1 MTLTSRF
8 RFNMPTSNAAN
19 LLAAFYKIEVE
30 NRQREFK
37 FDENT
42 QTNLLKLAEYLTAA
56 APRFGIMLSGT
67 CGNGKTTLMYAF
79 QRALNYLADRKQ
91 FNFMDEYFK
100 PQMRILHACDITDI
114 AHDVREF
121 AELKRLPMLG
131 IDDLG
136 TEPAEVLEF
145 GNPIYPVIRLI
156 EHRYNTQ
163 SFTFITTNLTPS
175 EIRKKYGERIADRF
189 SEMLR
194 VIVFQDVTFRR

>member
-79 QRALNYLADRKQ
+79 QRALNYLADRKH

-114 AHDVREF
+114 AHDVRAF

-136 TEPAEVLEF
+136 TEPAELLEF

-194 VIVFQDVTFRR
+194 VIVFQDVTYRR

>member
-1 MTLTSRF
+1 
-8 RFNMPTSNAAN
+8 MPTSNAAN

-67 CGNGKTTLMYAF
+67 CGNGKTTLMCAF
-79 QRALNYLADRKQ
+79 QQALNHLASRKH
-91 FNFMDEYFK
+91 FSFMDEYFK
-100 PQMRILHACDITDI
+100 PRMRIVHACEITDL
-114 AHDVREF
+114 AHDVEAFRD
-121 AELKRLPMLG
+121 LKRLSMLG

-136 TEPAEVLEF
+136 TEPAEIVDY
-145 GNPIYPVIRLI
+145 GNPIYPVVRLI
-156 EHRYNTQ
+156 EHRYESQ

-175 EIRKKYGERIADRF
+175 EIRKKYGDRIADRF
-189 SEMLR
+189 NEMLH
-194 VIVFQDVTFRR
+194 VIVFQDVTYRR